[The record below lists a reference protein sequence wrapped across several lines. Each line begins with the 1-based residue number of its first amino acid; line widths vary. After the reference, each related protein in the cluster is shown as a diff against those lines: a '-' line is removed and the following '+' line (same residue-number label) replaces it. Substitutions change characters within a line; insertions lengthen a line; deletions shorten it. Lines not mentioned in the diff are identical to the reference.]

1 MTLLGVGPRIA
12 IISVSYLIVSSLLT
26 YLYPEFFA
34 IKNVPYPIFA
44 VIGVILLILG
54 LPMLIISGRAVTAGF
69 KKGELVTTG
78 IYSVVRNPVYAAWI
92 LFIAPGVLV
101 FSRSW
106 LMLLTPIVAYISFK
120 VFIREEYQYLRKHFG
135 QIYLEY
141 EAGVNELL
149 PIPKFRLKK

>member
-1 MTLLGVGPRIA
+1 MTLLGVGLKIA
-12 IISVSYLIVSSLLT
+12 VISVIYFIVSSLLT
-26 YLYPEFFA
+26 YLYPEFFT
-34 IKNVPYPIFA
+34 IRNVPYPIFV
-44 VIGVILLILG
+44 VIGVILLLLG

-92 LFIAPGVLV
+92 LFIAPGILV

-149 PIPKFRLKK
+149 PIPKFRRKK

>member
-1 MTLLGVGPRIA
+1 MTLLGVGLKIA
-12 IISVSYLIVSSLLT
+12 VISVSYFIVSSLLT
-26 YLYPEFFA
+26 YLYPEFFT
-34 IKNVPYPIFA
+34 IRNVPYPIFV
-44 VIGVILLILG
+44 VIGVLLLLLG

-69 KKGELVTTG
+69 RKGELVTTG

-92 LFIAPGVLV
+92 LFIAPGIVV
-101 FSRSW
+101 FFRSW

-135 QIYLEY
+135 QTYLEY

-149 PIPKFRLKK
+149 PIPKFRRKK